1 LGKIL
6 ILSKIVIIAILK
18 FTLQYYLNWFS
29 QVLAIINAEEDVLDD
44 KGVIEALKEAKADVF
59 ETLNDLTAEKKLMI
73 QMEKKVPSFKQVK
86 IYIYPYFNY
95 PLAKQLMC
103 L

>member
-1 LGKIL
+1 MGKIL
-6 ILSKIVIIAILK
+6 ILGKIVIIAILK

-73 QMEKKVPSFKQVK
+73 QMEKKVPSFKQVM
-86 IYIYPYFNY
+86 IF
-95 PLAKQLMC
+95 L
-103 L
+103 

>member
-1 LGKIL
+1 
-6 ILSKIVIIAILK
+6 
-18 FTLQYYLNWFS
+18 
-29 QVLAIINAEEDVLDD
+29 
-44 KGVIEALKEAKADVF
+44 VIEALKEAKADVF

-86 IYIYPYFNY
+86 IIKIYIYFNY